1 MNIALFNTAFSAG
14 AILIPANKVDETPC
28 TATPEAT
35 AFAAVMADN
44 GYGLDQKLFRALC
57 HLEAADIAA
66 INEAVEEKLQL
77 KLNWMPLIKG
87 WTTPTGA
94 TFFDALVAMFAN
106 VLPPLRDVE
115 GVTLPCGHFI
125 PKGTFPSSA
134 TTVVL
139 SVAPLRHIRRDL
151 PWPRLQPEATHAMDR
166 DRPQS
171 L

>member
-1 MNIALFNTAFSAG
+1 MARTRCTMYSEHQTCSISYLIPQIQMNIALFNTAFSAG

-87 WTTPTGA
+87 WTTPT
-94 TFFDALVAMFAN
+94 
-106 VLPPLRDVE
+106 
-115 GVTLPCGHFI
+115 
-125 PKGTFPSSA
+125 
-134 TTVVL
+134 L
-139 SVAPLRHIRRDL
+139 SLIHI
-151 PWPRLQPEATHAMDR
+151 
-166 DRPQS
+166 
-171 L
+171 